1 MCHTGCAD
9 NSIAVYDIPKCAGL
23 CDPVKGFRDAAA
35 NPLCVTSYSDH
46 AQQSVAAATAA
57 AGAPR
62 LRQGGG
68 LGAVDNEHSVADLVR
83 RPR

>member
-23 CDPVKGFRDAAA
+23 CDPVKGFRDAAG

-46 AQQSVAAATAA
+46 AQRSAA

-62 LRQGGG
+62 LRQGGAAG
-68 LGAVDNEHSVADLVR
+68 LGAVDNEHSVADLVQ

>member
-35 NPLCVTSYSDH
+35 YDE
-46 AQQSVAAATAA
+46 ADVAK
-57 AGAPR
+57 PIPP
-62 LRQGGG
+62 GGPG
-68 LGAVDNEHSVADLVR
+68 L
-83 RPR
+83 